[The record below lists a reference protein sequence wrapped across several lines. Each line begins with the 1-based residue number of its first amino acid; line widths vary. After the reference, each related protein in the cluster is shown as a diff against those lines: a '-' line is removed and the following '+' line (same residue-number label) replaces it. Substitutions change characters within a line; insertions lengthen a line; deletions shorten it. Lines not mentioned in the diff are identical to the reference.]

1 MVQMQPGTNIM
12 QSSLNFIPYQTY
24 TQHPN
29 FQHAT
34 VLHEVKQTAILP
46 RIEIIFRQ
54 WMSNKMLYQSMT
66 ARTSS

>member
-34 VLHEVKQTAILP
+34 VLHEVNNQQ
-46 RIEIIFRQ
+46 F
-54 WMSNKMLYQSMT
+54 NKEMNSFLDNGR
-66 ARTSS
+66 RTKCCTYR